1 MEQVYKIPQ
10 QAYSQAPWRRQTQ
23 WFGGFMLL
31 VVVVSL
37 IAWIYLSITAKAA
50 TIGRQ
55 IQDMR
60 VSFDASKSVTD
71 TTLLE
76 KMVDRTSVE
85 DDFLS
90 IEELDI
96 RIADLQAKL
105 AQTRTQEQLRT
116 KAQELGLQPYE
127 PETALY
133 IIVPGYT
140 GRESP
145 GLAGISIPVKK
156 SSVLLADAYRQSLLD
171 WLRRQFEATRE
182 MIVPEVV
189 P

>member
-37 IAWIYLSITAKAA
+37 VAWIYLSITAKAA

-71 TTLLE
+71 PALLE
-76 KMVDRTSVE
+76 KMVDRSSLE
-85 DDFLS
+85 DDFWS

-105 AQTRTQEQLRT
+105 AQTRTQEQLRK

-127 PETALY
+127 PEAALY
-133 IIVPGYT
+133 IVVPGYT

-145 GLAGISIPVKK
+145 GLVGASSPVKK
-156 SSVLLADAYRQSLLD
+156 SSVQLADAYRQSLLD

-182 MIVPEVV
+182 MLVPEVV